1 MLSSSSTHRIQNFK
15 KRQICLSL
23 YLSTKLRLHP
33 LPLLAFSIIF
43 AFIRR
48 SHAKRLALMEKIQNH
63 GRPIPC
69 VVPPR
74 KFRNREVRSTG
85 ASSPRQRQATVIF
98 SFNILSRRRSS
109 GERRTA
115 ALAEQLDKPAAAPPG
130 RAAAGV
136 EDGKSRAQCGRGAEL
151 FIASSPCSASIPPLR
166 SASAETHRN
175 SVNESSP
182 SIPPLNLKW
191 GASLSGD
198 VTSD

>member
-23 YLSTKLRLHP
+23 YLSTQLRLHP

-43 AFIRR
+43 AFIQR

-63 GRPIPC
+63 GCPIPC

-109 GERRTA
+109 GERRRWLSNSTS
-115 ALAEQLDKPAAAPPG
+115 LLRLRRDGRLLGWRMGNPGLSVAE
-130 RAAAGV
+130 
-136 EDGKSRAQCGRGAEL
+136 EL
-151 FIASSPCSASIPPLR
+151 NYS
-166 SASAETHRN
+166 
-175 SVNESSP
+175 
-182 SIPPLNLKW
+182 
-191 GASLSGD
+191 
-198 VTSD
+198 